1 MSVFIAAAGL
11 VCAAGLSLAEG
22 AAAARARLGCMAE
35 IPWLDRRF
43 EPFIVAKVPDDGLP
57 PLAAALAGL
66 PLQPREARML
76 RLGHAALADLFAGL
90 PPDVPAAPLLLGLGE
105 HDSTRP
111 IDPSDF
117 VGKLATQV
125 GPCFVP
131 AASVAATCGRAA
143 GLQALAQGVRRI
155 AAGQAEW
162 VLVGGLDSLVDLYL
176 LGSFDR
182 DRRIRGETV
191 SDGFTPGEGAAFLLL
206 ASEAALRKH
215 GLAPLARVAGCGAG
229 HEAGH
234 LYAEQAYLGDG
245 LAAAVGA
252 ALDAAASAAPVET
265 VYCSFNGERYWARE
279 FGVARIRNAECFAAE
294 TRMEHPAEC
303 FGDLGGAHGAALVA
317 LAAHGLAA
325 GYRNGPLLAYA
336 SSDKGD
342 RAAVVLDRIS

>member
-11 VCAAGLSLAEG
+11 VCAAGLSLAES

-43 EPFIVAKVPDDGLP
+43 EPFIVARVPDDGLP
-57 PLAAALAGL
+57 PLAAALADL

-76 RLGHAALADLFAGL
+76 CLAHAALADLYAGL
-90 PPDVPAAPLLLGLGE
+90 PPGLPAAPLLVGLGE
-105 HDSTRP
+105 HESTQP
-111 IDPSDF
+111 LDPAGF
-117 VGKLATQV
+117 VGRLATQA
-125 GPCFVP
+125 GPCFEP
-131 AASVAATCGRAA
+131 AASIAAPRGRAA
-143 GLQALAQGVRRI
+143 GLQALAQGVSRI

-162 VLVGGLDSLVDLYL
+162 MLVGGVDSLIDLYL

-182 DRRIRGETV
+182 DGRIRGETV

-206 ASEAALRKH
+206 ASEAALREH
-215 GLAPLARVAGCGAG
+215 GMVPLARVAACASG

-234 LYAEQAYLGDG
+234 LHSEQPYLGDG

-252 ALDAAASAAPVET
+252 ALDAAAVGPVET

-279 FGVARIRNAECFAAE
+279 FGVARIRNAGRFAAE

-336 SSDKGD
+336 SSDRGD